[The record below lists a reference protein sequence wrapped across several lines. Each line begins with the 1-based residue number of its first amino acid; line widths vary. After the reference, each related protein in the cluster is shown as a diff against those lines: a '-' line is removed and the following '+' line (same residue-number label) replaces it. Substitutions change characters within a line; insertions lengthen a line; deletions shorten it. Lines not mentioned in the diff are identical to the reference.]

1 MRRRTGSSASKPA
14 LARNLAAFVG
24 ADLLVTAHNN
34 TLCATWFKVQ
44 QQSQQAV
51 VCVQTKLAP
60 SQTHCR
66 SATQTSAIAW
76 QMQLEATITAL
87 HATPPRKGSTLADSM
102 VRDHASTRRTSRSAS
117 IVQMRRSGASTNP
130 AAATGGGGSTRRSSG
145 GVDEPAPGD
154 HGHNAG
160 LVAVALANGYV
171 AAFDALVSQA
181 LDYCLWFVLGMVADV
196 LALVHPCLRMA
207 PFDGAAR

>member
-1 MRRRTGSSASKPA
+1 MVQGATAIAAGS
-14 LARNLAAFVG
+14 RV
-24 ADLLVTAHNN
+24 
-34 TLCATWFKVQ
+34 CAN
-44 QQSQQAV
+44 
-51 VCVQTKLAP
+51 QTRPLAP

-117 IVQMRRSGASTNP
+117 IVQMRRSSASTNP
-130 AAATGGGGSTRRSSG
+130 AAATGGGGGSTRRSSG

-171 AAFDALVSQA
+171 AAFDALVSQE
-181 LDYCLWFVLGMVADV
+181 LDCCGDDCLHLGPCSP
-196 LALVHPCLRMA
+196 PCLRMA